1 LSAYQI
7 YGEHREYVRG
17 QMVKKTIGRVKT
29 DVSLKSVQ
37 KMQRMYTDVMHIDI
51 DTKMFLVLVSK
62 PLNLMLQYKVEN

>member
-1 LSAYQI
+1 
-7 YGEHREYVRG
+7 
-17 QMVKKTIGRVKT
+17 MVKKTIGRVKT